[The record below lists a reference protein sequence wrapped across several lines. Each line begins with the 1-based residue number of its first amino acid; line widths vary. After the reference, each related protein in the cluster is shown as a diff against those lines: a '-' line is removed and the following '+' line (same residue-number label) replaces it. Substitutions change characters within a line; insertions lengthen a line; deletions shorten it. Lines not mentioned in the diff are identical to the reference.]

1 MYRRILYQT
10 IALKLQ
16 FREEIFRIYKWVII
30 ILNKLQ
36 CKMLKKYQSSGFN
49 CYQLHN
55 NLARNFYHAIPQEGF
70 KVKQYMYLTLAS
82 CSLIRKIMV
91 RKKLGALDRKIAGTA
106 DSKHSTFKCL
116 VNSLYSADD
125 YTFSYQSSGS
135 KHGRFI
141 LLKS

>member
-16 FREEIFRIYKWVII
+16 FREEIFRIYKWLII

-36 CKMLKKYQSSGFN
+36 CKMLKKYQSSGFR
-49 CYQLHN
+49 CYQLQN
-55 NLARNFYHAIPQEGF
+55 NLARHFYHAITQEGF

-91 RKKLGALDRKIAGTA
+91 RKDMKIAGTA

-116 VNSLYSADD
+116 VNSLYRKN
-125 YTFSYQSSGS
+125 QQ
-135 KHGRFI
+135 RR
-141 LLKS
+141 